1 MKPSDRRRDGPRF
14 VKQLRWNAWVTS
26 RTLGGGSHSAIAPF
40 IVIGKLT
47 DKGDPNFGYDTQS
60 GEYKDTVTAGIIDPT
75 KVVRVALQDD
85 ASIAGLLIP
94 TEGMVADRRETQG
107 PTGYAAGRWN
117 GWHG

>member
-1 MKPSDRRRDGPRF
+1 M
-14 VKQLRWNAWVTS
+14 TS

-107 PTGYAAGRWN
+107 PTGYAAATVKWVAWVTWTTKLDN
-117 GWHG
+117 SSGWRT

>member
-1 MKPSDRRRDGPRF
+1 
-14 VKQLRWNAWVTS
+14 VTS
-26 RTLGGGSHSAIAPF
+26 RTLGGGSHSVIAPF

-47 DKGDPNFGYDTQS
+47 DKGDPNFGYDPQS

-94 TEGMVADRRETQG
+94 TAKPRGQPGMPPDG
-107 PTGYAAGRWN
+107 GMGGMGDMDYYAG
-117 GWHG
+117 

>member
-1 MKPSDRRRDGPRF
+1 M
-14 VKQLRWNAWVTS
+14 
-26 RTLGGGSHSAIAPF
+26 
-40 IVIGKLT
+40 
-47 DKGDPNFGYDTQS
+47 
-60 GEYKDTVTAGIIDPT
+60 TAGIIDPT

-117 GWHG
+117 GWHGLLSWIIHRAGGHDLLSSSMIQ